1 MTASEVDQATQKV
14 SIFKKFP
21 LVFWVSQIFELM
33 ERGAYYT
40 MIPILVIHAQYN
52 VGLTVALAVNLTVFM
67 YPIQYGLPM
76 LSGALGERIG
86 FKKQMIF
93 AFTVLFFAYIFLSF
107 ASSPI
112 TMILAVMMIG
122 FGIGSYKPLISATVA
137 KATGQIDRNL
147 AYAVYYWTVN
157 LAAAGFP
164 VIFVLLEFVGV
175 LDQSLYAWI
184 FRVGALFFLVNIVF
198 AIFFFRE
205 IETEGAR
212 TVGEALGNVKT
223 ALSDKKFL
231 VMVLLMGGFW
241 ALYSSMLNVL
251 PSVLFNFKLVPI
263 WFTAMI
269 LGIPNPATIILVGPF
284 LTKFLDKLES
294 LVAVMSG
301 VFFYI
306 VGLFIIGFFGLSLN
320 WTFVIIGIII
330 ASIGEFLV
338 APGYLSFVSKL
349 ATKEKISAYQGAN
362 FLANSLGLAGGTL
375 LFGSLYSFIG
385 PVLGRPKFFYG
396 ILMTCGLALLIG
408 FMIYYRSWGQ
418 DIIRR
423 AKKIRAMEEGVDY
436 VEEIVKAPTGWK
448 RIFGVFKAK
457 GTPFVAAIMIP
468 VVLIGTFSLGSDTFY
483 DPQDEDAEIQEMEP
497 FDVEEFDVA
506 NGPTLQESGELDE
519 NSEAVFQFSYTPE
532 NGESKLKSLSITL
545 TWTDE
550 DDITR
555 LFTTF
560 ENQGDTFGLEA
571 TYAADP
577 SLNATMNI
585 SESSEMVTNSHGSQ
599 GTVTLDI
606 EIDHSIMRSDN
617 GTGVWDIVVIL
628 GNCGDLEASRPALTY
643 YEDTSNS
650 FQLALTSEEYV
661 PRG

>member
-1 MTASEVDQATQKV
+1 MTATDIDQMTAKK

-21 LVFWVSQIFELM
+21 LVFWVAQIFELM

-40 MIPILVIHAQYN
+40 MIPVLVIHAQYN
-52 VGLTVALAVNLTVFM
+52 VGLSIALAVNLTVFM

-93 AFTVLFFAYIFLSF
+93 AFTVLFFAYMFLSF
-107 ASSPI
+107 ASSPV
-112 TMILAVMMIG
+112 TMVIAVMLIG

-137 KATGQIDRNL
+137 KATGQADRNL

-164 VIFVLLEFVGV
+164 VIFVILEFTGI

-184 FRVGALFFLVNIVF
+184 FRVGAMFFLVNIVF
-198 AIFFFRE
+198 AVLFFKE
-205 IETEGAR
+205 IETEGAK
-212 TVGEALGNVKT
+212 TVKEAMRNVGT

-231 VMVLLMGGFW
+231 AMVVLMGGFW

-301 VFFYI
+301 VLLYI
-306 VGLFIIGFFGLSLN
+306 VGLFMIGFFGLSLN

-330 ASIGEFLV
+330 ASVGEFMV

-349 ATKEKISAYQGAN
+349 ATKEKVSAYQGAN

-396 ILMTCGLALLIG
+396 ILMSAGLLLLIG

-418 DIIRR
+418 DIIQR
-423 AKKIRAMEEGVDY
+423 AKRIRAMEEGEGFVD
-436 VEEIVKAPTGWK
+436 EIVRVHVGWK
-448 RIFGVFKAK
+448 RIFKIFDAKA
-457 GTPFVAAIMIP
+457 TPIIVAMMIP
-468 VVLIGTFSLGSDTFY
+468 VVLFASFSFGTDTFY
-483 DPQDEDAEIQEMEP
+483 DPQEEGEDVQKMEP
-497 FDVEEFDVA
+497 FDDEEFDIA
-506 NGPTLQESGELDE
+506 SGPGLQESGTLQENSEEEFTFIYRPQDE
-519 NSEAVFQFSYTPE
+519 NS
-532 NGESKLKSLSITL
+532 KLRSLSLVL

-550 DDITR
+550 PDTQR
-555 LFTTF
+555 FLTTF

-571 TYAADP
+571 SYSADP
-577 SLNATMNI
+577 SLNATSNI
-585 SESSEMVTNSHGSQ
+585 SESSDMVTNSHGSE
-599 GTVTLDI
+599 GRITMDI
-606 EIDHSIMRSDN
+606 EIDHSVMRSDN
-617 GTGVWDIVVIL
+617 GTGQWSIVVIL
-628 GNCGDLEASRPALTY
+628 GNCGDMEASRPSLTY
-643 YEDTSNS
+643 YEDTGNS
-650 FQLALTSEEYV
+650 FELDVSSEEYV
-661 PRG
+661 PKL